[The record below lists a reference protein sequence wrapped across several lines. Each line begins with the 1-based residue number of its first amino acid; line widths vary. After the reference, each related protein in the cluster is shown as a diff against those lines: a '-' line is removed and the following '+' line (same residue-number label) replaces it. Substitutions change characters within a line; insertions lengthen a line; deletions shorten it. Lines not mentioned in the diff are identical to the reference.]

1 MHPFF
6 PWMSVCIY
14 RTSVNALTLLA
25 LFTLKA
31 ASWKHFFKD
40 IFLKDPW
47 LLYAMDP
54 FWLSP
59 CVLIALDLLLYLF
72 VCVTIHISVRL
83 RSGNSAYAPEGCAFW
98 RISRIYQHYRWSL
111 SLYINVQDLPLPP
124 NNPTSSTV
132 SMMHQQS
139 ATPHYSSAQAG
150 GQHYQGQQAMG
161 MMGQGSQGNSMMSQ
175 RPMGSYRSSQQ
186 GRWQDFFTL
195 LWYGCCFSEFI
206 WTDLCTYVHLCG
218 CVCEHLNVW
227 RIVFQVF
234 QVWRWLP
241 VSKFWDGL
249 RWKP

>member
-1 MHPFF
+1 MHPSF

-14 RTSVNALTLLA
+14 RTSVNALTSLA

-40 IFLKDPW
+40 IFFKRPLTAVCYGS
-47 LLYAMDP
+47 LLA
-54 FWLSP
+54 F
-59 CVLIALDLLLYLF
+59 LLCPDCLGPLHLF

-98 RISRIYQHYRWSL
+98 SISRIYQHYRWSL

-186 GRWQDFFTL
+186 GRWQDFFML

-218 CVCEHLNVW
+218 WLCVNTWMSGE
-227 RIVFQVF
+227 
-234 QVWRWLP
+234 
-241 VSKFWDGL
+241 
-249 RWKP
+249 